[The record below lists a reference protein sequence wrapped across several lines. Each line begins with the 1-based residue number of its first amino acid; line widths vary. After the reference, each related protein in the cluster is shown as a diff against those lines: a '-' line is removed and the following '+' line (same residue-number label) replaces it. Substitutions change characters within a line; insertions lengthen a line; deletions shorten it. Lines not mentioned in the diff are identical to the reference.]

1 MSHYYD
7 LHVSGSA
14 PALWPAEIH
23 FALLWID
30 DTVALEVPKRFPL
43 QGRWGEILSTQQL
56 ETDGLP
62 MPRKLDMVWLS
73 IVEQTFYSLEADL
86 PTERMEELWQQTDN
100 DGEPLYTHIVVGMA
114 PYGRV
119 AMWLRGRK
127 KGVLLEWLQGRR
139 INLSPSASMP
149 SNPYEKIDAHCRQY
163 IKGAVLANLQKKGLP
178 PHELFDR
185 IMAQYCY
192 RLVPL
197 FEQWRPDAEVK
208 WQRHAS
214 DDEQIP
220 CLEHMDVSCVDGTLH
235 KLHDDFLSGQ
245 HRAGRPERIAMTW
258 RTGRSQWSAY
268 FWIDENQTAT
278 IFERFYGAHRDTL
291 ADLLVHCDP
300 QAKHYELA
308 LYRYGL
314 PAPRV
319 LPPESYQLIVFK
331 NKYEHYRSDNYRKS
345 PEAWIW

>member
-114 PYGRV
+114 P
-119 AMWLRGRK
+119 
-127 KGVLLEWLQGRR
+127 
-139 INLSPSASMP
+139 
-149 SNPYEKIDAHCRQY
+149 
-163 IKGAVLANLQKKGLP
+163 
-178 PHELFDR
+178 
-185 IMAQYCY
+185 
-192 RLVPL
+192 
-197 FEQWRPDAEVK
+197 
-208 WQRHAS
+208 
-214 DDEQIP
+214 
-220 CLEHMDVSCVDGTLH
+220 
-235 KLHDDFLSGQ
+235 
-245 HRAGRPERIAMTW
+245 
-258 RTGRSQWSAY
+258 
-268 FWIDENQTAT
+268 
-278 IFERFYGAHRDTL
+278 
-291 ADLLVHCDP
+291 
-300 QAKHYELA
+300 
-308 LYRYGL
+308 
-314 PAPRV
+314 
-319 LPPESYQLIVFK
+319 
-331 NKYEHYRSDNYRKS
+331 
-345 PEAWIW
+345 